1 MASIL
6 FHKTGGWFIA
16 FRERG
21 NRKLIR
27 EYFGKTEEGKRN
39 AEVRL
44 AEVKFKKLK
53 GEELVDRSGMYL
65 DQLAQLYLEDA
76 KARGK
81 TLRWRTEFASRLNA
95 DILPNLSS
103 KPVDK
108 LTYADILALTG
119 KGGAW
124 ETKSM
129 VTAGRYLGYLRAVF
143 QFGIDKK
150 FTRNTPFT
158 DWTRP
163 KDTKRK
169 PDLTIEALQKIISHA
184 QPHLAWALQVEWY
197 LGTRPGPSELFGV
210 RWSDVNFD
218 NMMIHVRGTKTEE
231 SDRYVPVPAEFIAR
245 LREAKMLAASD
256 YVVEYRGH
264 PVRQMRRSFKAA
276 CQAAGIKF
284 DIRPYDVRHLFAT
297 VMLNKGADLA
307 AVSKILGHS
316 RIETTME
323 RYYHLMEGEKARA
336 VSLLPPM
343 TAPVQPV
350 GAKKRQRRVEP
361 VVEPFVSSG
370 GRKCLNVVPLVAKR
384 TMIPADR
391 Q

>member
-27 EYFGKTEEGKRN
+27 EYFGKTEEGRRN
-39 AEVRL
+39 AEVRS
-44 AEVKFKKLK
+44 AEVKLKKLK

-76 KARGK
+76 KGRK
-81 TLRWRTEFASRLNA
+81 KSHRWRKEFASRLNA
-95 DILPNLSS
+95 DILPNLCS

-108 LTYADILALTG
+108 LTYADILALTMEEG
-119 KGGAW
+119 VWAKKTA
-124 ETKSM
+124 

-143 QFGIDKK
+143 RFGIEKK
-150 FTRNTPFT
+150 FTHNTPFAG
-158 DWTRP
+158 WTRP
-163 KDTKRK
+163 KDIKRRPK
-169 PDLTIEALQKIISHA
+169 LTTEDLQKIILHA
-184 QPHLAWALQVEWY
+184 HPHLAWALQVEWY

-218 NMMIHVRGTKTEE
+218 NMTIHVRGTKTEE
-231 SDRYVPVPAEFIAR
+231 SDRYVPVPDEFIAR
-245 LREAKMLAASD
+245 LREAKMLAKSD
-256 YVVEYRGH
+256 YVVEYRGR
-264 PVRQMRRSFKAA
+264 PVRQMRRSFKVA
-276 CQAAGIKF
+276 CLAAGIEY

-297 VMLNKGADLA
+297 VMLNRGADLA

-343 TAPVQPV
+343 APPVQPV

-370 GRKCLNVVPLVAKR
+370 GRKCLNVVPLVAKK
-384 TMIPADR
+384 TLIPVDR
-391 Q
+391 